1 MMCHFVMTTTFSETQ
16 EGICPTVVP
25 CFCQRDQSVSCSYQS
40 LKELPDFLEFTE
52 VWKELDLSEN
62 FLLVLHD
69 NGFNGVKV
77 KSLRLER
84 NMLRL
89 IEQGSF
95 NGLSML
101 ESLDLSHNSLTSI
114 PSRIFKDVPMLHTLR
129 FKYNAL
135 HTIGEESL
143 AGLSGLHEL
152 DCIGNLFH
160 SVPTSSSL
168 CKAPKLKKLLLRHNK
183 IQKLKPYTFYGLSL
197 DYLDIGA
204 NEAPMIIE
212 ADAFCGLDPQVLS
225 SEPGV
230 IDYTGLSTLRLDLN
244 GLTTLSSCLTQR
256 MWTLSSLDISG
267 NPLHCDCSLLLLK
280 MNGAKTAAKTT
291 YPGAQCAGPDQY
303 AGQYL
308 KDIIPHTNHCSTQ
321 GHNNTKSCQTS
332 MCKSNKPQNIGC
344 TNRANILYWS
354 RVWSIFVTVVC
365 ACL

>member
-1 MMCHFVMTTTFSETQ
+1 MTTTFSETQ

-25 CFCQRDQSVSCSYQS
+25 CFCQGDIGVSCSYQS

-84 NMLRL
+84 NMIRL

-114 PSRIFKDVPMLHTLR
+114 PSRIFKDMPVLHILR
-129 FKYNAL
+129 LKYNAL
-135 HTIGEESL
+135 RTIGEESL
-143 AGLSGLHEL
+143 TGLSGLHEL
-152 DCIGNLFH
+152 DFTGNLFH
-160 SVPTSSSL
+160 SVPTSSL
-168 CKAPKLKKLLLRHNK
+168 CKTHKLKKLLLRHNK
-183 IQKLKPYTFYGLSL
+183 IQKLKPYTFHGLSL

-204 NEAPMIIE
+204 NRAPMIIE
-212 ADAFCGLDPQVLS
+212 SDAFCGLDPQVLS

-280 MNGAKTAAKTT
+280 MNGAKTT

-321 GHNNTKSCQTS
+321 GHNDTKSCQTS
-332 MCKSNKPQNIGC
+332 MCKSNKPQIIGC
-344 TNRANILYWS
+344 TNRANILYLS
-354 RVWSIFVTVVC
+354 RLWSIFVIVVC

>member
-1 MMCHFVMTTTFSETQ
+1 MSNSCAMFLPRGYSCIVFLSK
-16 EGICPTVVP
+16 P
-25 CFCQRDQSVSCSYQS
+25 QRVARFLGVHRS
-40 LKELPDFLEFTE
+40 LE
-52 VWKELDLSEN
+52 ELDLSEN

-84 NMLRL
+84 NMIRL
-89 IEQGSF
+89 IEKGSF

-101 ESLDLSHNSLTSI
+101 ESLDLSHNSLSSI
-114 PSRIFKDVPMLHTLR
+114 PSRIFKDMPMLHIQC

-135 HTIGEESL
+135 RAIGEESL

-152 DCIGNLFH
+152 DFTGNLFH
-160 SVPTSSSL
+160 SVPTSSL

-183 IQKLKPYTFYGLSL
+183 IQKLKPYTFNGLSL

-204 NEAPMIIE
+204 NEAPLIIE
-212 ADAFCGLDPQVLS
+212 PGAFCGLDPQVLS

-230 IDYTGLSTLRLDLN
+230 IEYTGLSTLRLDLN

-280 MNGAKTAAKTT
+280 MNGAKMAAKTT

-321 GHNNTKSCQTS
+321 GHNDTKTCQTS
-332 MCKSNKPQNIGC
+332 MCKSYKPQNIGC
-344 TNRANILYWS
+344 TNRANILYLS
-354 RVWSIFVTVVC
+354 RLWSIFVTVVC

>member
-1 MMCHFVMTTTFSETQ
+1 MTMKYEKSRTTFCSIKNTVTVMTNLLSFRNVNIESTGISRSQEKCAFGSKSNIFVGVTITHLVIIVCHLVMTTTFSETQ

-25 CFCQRDQSVSCSYQS
+25 CFCQGDKAVSCSYQS

-52 VWKELDLSEN
+52 VLKELDLSEN

-84 NMLRL
+84 NMIRL

-114 PSRIFKDVPMLHTLR
+114 PSRIFKDMPVLHILR
-129 FKYNAL
+129 LKYNAFR
-135 HTIGEESL
+135 TIGEESL
-143 AGLSGLHEL
+143 TGLSGLHEL
-152 DCIGNLFH
+152 DFTGNLFH
-160 SVPTSSSL
+160 SVPTSSL

-183 IQKLKPYTFYGLSL
+183 IHKLKPYTFNGLSL

-204 NEAPMIIE
+204 NEAPLIIE
-212 ADAFCGLDPQVLS
+212 PDAFCGLDPQVLS

-244 GLTTLSSCLTQR
+244 GLTTLSSC
-256 MWTLSSLDISG
+256 
-267 NPLHCDCSLLLLK
+267 
-280 MNGAKTAAKTT
+280 
-291 YPGAQCAGPDQY
+291 
-303 AGQYL
+303 
-308 KDIIPHTNHCSTQ
+308 
-321 GHNNTKSCQTS
+321 
-332 MCKSNKPQNIGC
+332 
-344 TNRANILYWS
+344 
-354 RVWSIFVTVVC
+354 
-365 ACL
+365 

>member
-1 MMCHFVMTTTFSETQ
+1 MTTTFSETQ

-25 CFCQRDQSVSCSYQS
+25 CFCQGDTSVSCSYQS

-52 VWKELDLSEN
+52 VLNELDLSEN

-84 NMLRL
+84 NMIRH

-101 ESLDLSHNSLTSI
+101 ESLDLSHNALSSI
-114 PSRIFKDVPMLHTLR
+114 PPKIFEQMIMLHTLR

-135 HTIGEESL
+135 IAIREDSL
-143 AGLSGLHEL
+143 AGLSVLHEL
-152 DCIGNLFH
+152 DFTGNLFH
-160 SVPTSSSL
+160 SVPTSSL
-168 CKAPKLKKLLLRHNK
+168 CKVPKLKKLLLRHNK
-183 IQKLKPYTFYGLSL
+183 IQKLKPYAFYGLSL

-204 NEAPMIIE
+204 NNAPMIIE
-212 ADAFCGLDPQVLS
+212 PDAFCGLDPQVLS

-280 MNGAKTAAKTT
+280 TNGAKTT

-303 AGQYL
+303 AGQYI

-321 GHNNTKSCQTS
+321 GHNDTKSCQTS
-332 MCKSNKPQNIGC
+332 MCKSDKPQNIGC
-344 TNRANILYWS
+344 TSRASILYFSSIWS
-354 RVWSIFVTVVC
+354 LFASVVH